1 VSRTARNAP
10 VKKTAYLFDHRLPD
24 TVRPVALIVAAALAF
39 TAGIQPDACAQEKV
53 WFDPM
58 LMEQGDPGQRG
69 VDLSIFSTKEQLPAG
84 NYPLRIRL
92 NGDEL
97 FTRTI
102 PLTVDTHGE
111 THPVITPALLEELNV
126 KTEAYPAL
134 TALSPLAPIEDLG
147 ALIPAASVRLNT
159 HSMALE
165 VSIPQAALRHTARG
179 YVDPQYWDDGI
190 PALFS
195 NYTFNGTDTQSDVDA
210 GDSSQY
216 LNLQNGLNIGPWRVR
231 NYSTWSKSDDEAS
244 WDTVYTFLQR
254 DIKPWRSQLT
264 LGESYSPSMIFDSV
278 KFKGA
283 QLATD
288 DNMLPDSLRG
298 FAPVIRGIASS
309 NAEVTVRQ
317 NGYIIF
323 QDTVAPGAFEIS
335 DLYPTSHSGDLEV
348 TIKEADG
355 KERRFIQPFSAV
367 PIMQRPG
374 QLKYSLTAGEYD
386 PSGPDDAT
394 PTFAQGTM
402 IYGLN
407 NRFTLYGGAM
417 GADTYQAAALGVG
430 VGLDEWGSVSID
442 VTQARSQLQNN
453 TTSTGQSYRF
463 QYSKNIEYTD
473 TAITLAGYRYSTSG
487 YYDFEEANHDASWY
501 DDRYSGYYQQR
512 SQLQISINQSL
523 SGIGSFYLN
532 GYQRDFW
539 NRTDKEQN
547 LSAGFAFSVSGMTWT
562 LSSTWNKT
570 DDQTDRQIA
579 LGVSIPLSR
588 WLNNSWA
595 TFNVS
600 QNQDGD
606 TRYQSGLSGTL
617 MDDGRLSYSLQ
628 QSYNQA
634 GHNGDNGADS
644 SADLN
649 YKSRFA
655 NLSLGYYQSD
665 DTRQWNYGASGALV
679 VHPHG
684 VTLAQPLGDAFALVD
699 ANGASDIRF
708 RNQSGVAT
716 DWLGYA
722 VIPWLSPYERNELTL
737 DTTVMPAG
745 VDAENTHLT
754 LIPNKG
760 ALVYAHI
767 DAREGHRLLLTLRR
781 ANGEPVPFGALVT
794 LDGVDGYE
802 SIVDEGGVAYL
813 TGVKENGVVQV
824 KWGNR
829 ADQRCL
835 ASLALPEAP
844 SVQGDLL
851 TLAATCR

>member
-1 VSRTARNAP
+1 M
-10 VKKTAYLFDHRLPD
+10 KKTAYPFDHRLPD
-24 TVRPVALIVAAALAF
+24 TVRPVALLVAAALVF
-39 TAGIQPDACAQEKV
+39 TAGTQPDACAQEKV

-69 VDLSIFSTKEQLPAG
+69 VDLSIFSTKDQLPAG

-165 VSIPQAALRHTARG
+165 VSIPQAALRRTARG
-179 YVDPQYWDDGI
+179 FVDPQYWDDGI

-231 NYSTWSKSDDEAS
+231 NYSTWSKSEDEAN

-512 SQLQISINQSL
+512 SQLRISINQTL

-600 QNQDGD
+600 QNQDGE

-781 ANGEPVPFGALVT
+781 TNGEPVPFGALVT

-829 ADQRCL
+829 ADQRCQ
-835 ASLALPEAP
+835 ASVALPDAP

>member
-1 VSRTARNAP
+1 M
-10 VKKTAYLFDHRLPD
+10 KKTAYLFDHRLPD

-134 TALSPLAPIEDLG
+134 TALSPLAPIEDLD

-165 VSIPQAALRHTARG
+165 VSIPQAALRRAARG

-195 NYTFNGTDTQSDVDA
+195 NYTFNGTDTQSDVNA

-407 NRFTLYGGAM
+407 NRFTLYGGAI

-463 QYSKNIEYTD
+463 QYSKNIEFTD

-547 LSAGFAFSVSGMTWT
+547 LSAGFAFSVSGITWT

-781 ANGEPVPFGALVT
+781 ANGEPVPFGALVS

-829 ADQRCL
+829 ADQRCQ
-835 ASLALPEAP
+835 ASVALPDAP

>member
-1 VSRTARNAP
+1 MKNSAFFFNNDREIGMR
-10 VKKTAYLFDHRLPD
+10 YLALP
-24 TVRPVALIVAAALAF
+24 VAAALVLALGGFSCAF
-39 TAGIQPDACAQEKV
+39 AQEKV

-58 LMEQGDPGQRG
+58 LMEQGDPGLRG
-69 VDLSIFSTKEQLPAG
+69 VDLSIFSTKDKLPAG
-84 NYPLRIRL
+84 NYPLRIWL
-92 NGDEL
+92 NDNEI

-102 PLTVDTHGE
+102 PLTVDVSGE
-111 THPVITPALLEELNV
+111 THPVITPALLQELNV
-126 KTEAYPAL
+126 KIDAYPAL
-134 TALSPLAPIEDLG
+134 AALGPLAPIDDIG

-159 HSMALE
+159 HKMALE
-165 VSIPQAALRHTARG
+165 VSIPQAALRRTARG

-195 NYTFNGTDTQSDVDA
+195 NYTFNGTDTQSDA
-210 GDSSQY
+210 GEGDSSQY
-216 LNLQNGLNIGPWRVR
+216 LNLQNGLNVGPWRVR
-231 NYSTWSKSDDEAS
+231 NYSTWSKSDDES
-244 WDTVYTFLQR
+244 HWDSIYTFLQR

-298 FAPVIRGIASS
+298 FAPVIRGIANS

-374 QLKYSLTAGEYD
+374 QVKYSLTAGKYD
-386 PSGPDDAT
+386 PNSSQDAT
-394 PTFAQGTM
+394 PAFAQGTL
-402 IYGLN
+402 IYGVN
-407 NRFTLYGGAM
+407 NQLTLYGGAM
-417 GADTYQAAALGVG
+417 GADTWQGAALGVG
-430 VGLDEWGSVSID
+430 VGLDEWGSISLD
-442 VTQARSQLQNN
+442 VTHARSQLQNN
-453 TTSTGQSYRF
+453 TTSSGQSYRF
-463 QYSKNIEYTD
+463 QYSKNIELTD
-473 TAITLAGYRYSTSG
+473 TSITLAGYRYSTSG
-487 YYDFEEANHDASWY
+487 YFDFDEANHDASWY
-501 DDRYSGYYQQR
+501 DDRYGGYYQQR
-512 SQLQISINQSL
+512 SQLQISINQTL
-523 SGIGSFYLN
+523 DGYGSFYLN

-539 NRTDKEQN
+539 NRTDKERN
-547 LSAGFAFSVSGMTWT
+547 LSAGFAFSTAGVTWT

-579 LGVSIPLSR
+579 LGISVPLSR
-588 WLNNSWA
+588 WLANSWA
-595 TFNVS
+595 TFNVT

-617 MDDGRLSYSLQ
+617 LDDGRLSYSLQ

-634 GHNGDNGADS
+634 GQSGDDTADS

-655 NLSLGYYQSD
+655 NLSLGYYHAD
-665 DTRQWNYGASGALV
+665 DSQQWSYGASGALV
-679 VHPHG
+679 MHPHG
-684 VTLAQPLGDAFALVD
+684 VTLSQPLGDAFALVD

-708 RNQSGVAT
+708 KNQAGVST

-722 VIPWLSPYERNELTL
+722 VIPWLSPYERNELAL
-737 DTTVMPAG
+737 DTTTMPAG

-760 ALVYAHI
+760 ALVYAHV
-767 DAREGHRLLLTLRR
+767 DAREGLRLLLTLRQ

-794 LDGVDGYE
+794 LGGIEGYE
-802 SIVDEGGVAYL
+802 SIVDEGGVVYL
-813 TGVKENGVVQV
+813 SGVKENGMVQV
-824 KWGNR
+824 KWGNQT
-829 ADQRCL
+829 DQRCQ
-835 ASLALPEAP
+835 AFVAIPEAAP
-844 SVQGDLL
+844 DKGDLL
-851 TLAATCR
+851 PLTAVCQ

>member
-1 VSRTARNAP
+1 M
-10 VKKTAYLFDHRLPD
+10 KKTAYLFDHRLPD

-134 TALSPLAPIEDLG
+134 TALSPLAPIEDLD

-165 VSIPQAALRHTARG
+165 VSIPQAALRRAARG

-195 NYTFNGTDTQSDVDA
+195 NYTFNGTDTQSDVNA

-463 QYSKNIEYTD
+463 QYSKNIEFTD

-547 LSAGFAFSVSGMTWT
+547 LSAGFAFSVSGITWT

-781 ANGEPVPFGALVT
+781 TNGEPVPFGALVT

-829 ADQRCL
+829 ADQRCQ
-835 ASLALPEAP
+835 ASVALPDAP

>member
-1 VSRTARNAP
+1 M
-10 VKKTAYLFDHRLPD
+10 PD
-24 TVRPVALIVAAALAF
+24 TVRPVALLVAAALVF
-39 TAGIQPDACAQEKV
+39 TAGTQPDACAQEKV

-69 VDLSIFSTKEQLPAG
+69 VDLSIFSTKDQLPAG

-92 NGDEL
+92 NGDER

-159 HSMALE
+159 HNMALE
-165 VSIPQAALRHTARG
+165 VSIPQAALRRTARG

-195 NYTFNGTDTQSDVDA
+195 NYIFNGTDTQSDVDA

-283 QLATD
+283 QLASD

-394 PTFAQGTM
+394 PTFAQGTL

-430 VGLDEWGSVSID
+430 LDEWGSVSVD

-487 YYDFEEANHDASWY
+487 YYDFEEANHEASWY

-512 SQLQISINQSL
+512 SQLQISINQAL

-562 LSSTWNKT
+562 LSSAWNKT

-634 GHNGDNGADS
+634 GHNGDNRTDS

-722 VIPWLSPYERNELTL
+722 VIPWLSPYERNELSL

-781 ANGEPVPFGALVT
+781 TNGEPVPFGALVT

-802 SIVDEGGVAYL
+802 SIVDEGGVTYL

-829 ADQRCL
+829 ADQRCQ
-835 ASLALPEAP
+835 ASVVLPDAP

>member
-1 VSRTARNAP
+1 M
-10 VKKTAYLFDHRLPD
+10 KKTAYPFDHRLPD
-24 TVRPVALIVAAALAF
+24 TVRPVALLVAAALVF
-39 TAGIQPDACAQEKV
+39 TAGTQPDACAQEKV

-69 VDLSIFSTKEQLPAG
+69 VDLSIFSTKDQLPAG

-134 TALSPLAPIEDLG
+134 TALSPLASIEDLG

-165 VSIPQAALRHTARG
+165 VSIPQAALRRTARG
-179 YVDPQYWDDGI
+179 FVDPQYWDDGI

-231 NYSTWSKSDDEAS
+231 NYSTWSKSEDEAS

-442 VTQARSQLQNN
+442 ITQARSQLQNN

-512 SQLQISINQSL
+512 SQLQISINQTL

-781 ANGEPVPFGALVT
+781 TNGEPVPFGALVT
-794 LDGVDGYE
+794 LNGVDGYE

-829 ADQRCL
+829 ADQRCQ
-835 ASLALPEAP
+835 ASVALPDAP

>member
-1 VSRTARNAP
+1 M
-10 VKKTAYLFDHRLPD
+10 KKTAYLFDHRLPD

-134 TALSPLAPIEDLG
+134 TALSPLAPIEDLD

-165 VSIPQAALRHTARG
+165 VSIPQAALRRAARG

-195 NYTFNGTDTQSDVDA
+195 NYTFNGTDTQSDVNA

-335 DLYPTSHSGDLEV
+335 DLYPTSHSGDMEV

-407 NRFTLYGGAM
+407 NRFTLYGGAI

-430 VGLDEWGSVSID
+430 VGLDEWGAVSID

-463 QYSKNIEYTD
+463 QYSKNIEFTD

-547 LSAGFAFSVSGMTWT
+547 LSAGFAFSVSGITWT

-781 ANGEPVPFGALVT
+781 ANGEPVPFGALVS

-829 ADQRCL
+829 ADQRCQ
-835 ASLALPEAP
+835 ASVALPDAP

>member
-1 VSRTARNAP
+1 M
-10 VKKTAYLFDHRLPD
+10 
-24 TVRPVALIVAAALAF
+24 AAALAF
-39 TAGIQPDACAQEKV
+39 TVGSQHNAFAQEKV

-69 VDLSIFSTKEQLPAG
+69 VDLSIFSTKDQLPAG

-97 FTRTI
+97 FTRII

-111 THPVITPALLEELNV
+111 THPVITPALLQELNV

-134 TALSPLAPIEDLG
+134 AALSPLAPIEDIG

-165 VSIPQAALRHTARG
+165 VSIPQAALRRTARG
-179 YVDPQYWDDGI
+179 FVDPQYWDDGI
-190 PALFS
+190 PTLFS

-231 NYSTWSKSDDEAS
+231 NYSTWSKSDDEAN

-430 VGLDEWGSVSID
+430 VGLDEWGSVSVD

-463 QYSKNIEYTD
+463 QYSKNIEFTD

-512 SQLQISINQSL
+512 SQLQISINQTL
-523 SGIGSFYLN
+523 NGIGSFYLN

-539 NRTDKEQN
+539 NRMDKEQN

-562 LSSTWNKT
+562 LSSAWNKT

-634 GHNGDNGADS
+634 GQNGDNGADS

-781 ANGEPVPFGALVT
+781 TNGEPVPFGALVT

-802 SIVDEGGVAYL
+802 SIVDEGGMAYL

-824 KWGNR
+824 KWGSR
-829 ADQRCL
+829 ADQRCQ
-835 ASLALPEAP
+835 ASVALPDAP

>member
-1 VSRTARNAP
+1 M
-10 VKKTAYLFDHRLPD
+10 KKTANLFNDGPESGIRRLTTP
-24 TVRPVALIVAAALAF
+24 AAAVLAYALVGG
-39 TAGIQPDACAQEKV
+39 AGVCAQEKV

-69 VDLSIFSTKEQLPAG
+69 ADLSIFSTQNQLPAG

-92 NGDEL
+92 NGSEM

-102 PLTVDTHGE
+102 PLTVNAQGE
-111 THPVITPALLEELNV
+111 TLPVITPALLEELNV

-134 TALSPLAPIEDLG
+134 AALAPLAPIEDIG
-147 ALIPAASVRLNT
+147 ALIPAASIRLNT
-159 HSMALE
+159 HKMALE
-165 VSIPQAALRHTARG
+165 VSIPQAALRRTARG

-195 NYTFNGTDTQSDVDA
+195 NYTFNGAHSQSDVGN
-210 GDSSQY
+210 GDTSQY
-216 LNLQNGLNIGPWRVR
+216 LNLQNGLNLGPWRVR
-231 NYSTWSKSDDEAS
+231 NYSTWSKSDDEAH
-244 WDTVYTFLQR
+244 WDSIYTFLQR

-298 FAPVIRGIASS
+298 FAPVIRGIANS

-323 QDTVAPGAFEIS
+323 QDTVAPGAFEIN

-374 QLKYSLTAGEYD
+374 QIKYSLTAGEYD
-386 PSGPDDAT
+386 PNSSQDAT
-394 PTFAQGTM
+394 PAFAQGTL

-407 NRFTLYGGAM
+407 NQLTLYGGAM

-430 VGLDEWGSVSID
+430 VGLDEWGSVSLD
-442 VTQARSQLQNN
+442 VTHARSQLQNN
-453 TTSTGQSYRF
+453 TTSSGQSYRF
-463 QYSKNIEYTD
+463 QYSKNIELTD

-487 YYDFEEANHDASWY
+487 YFDFDEANHDEAWY

-512 SQLQISINQSL
+512 SQLQISINQTL
-523 SGIGSFYLN
+523 NDIGSFYLN

-547 LSAGFAFSVSGMTWT
+547 LSAGFAFSTAGVTWT
-562 LSSTWNKT
+562 LSSAWNKT
-570 DDQTDRQIA
+570 DAQTDRQIA
-579 LGVSIPLSR
+579 LGVSVPLSR
-588 WLNNSWA
+588 WLANSWA

-634 GHNGDNGADS
+634 GQSGDDTADS

-655 NLSLGYYQSD
+655 NLSLGYYHSD
-665 DTRQWNYGASGALV
+665 DSQQWSYGASGALV
-679 VHPHG
+679 MHPHG
-684 VTLAQPLGDAFALVD
+684 VTLSQPLGDAFALVD
-699 ANGASDIRF
+699 ANGASDIHF
-708 RNQSGVAT
+708 KNQAGVST

-737 DTTVMPAG
+737 DTTTMPAG
-745 VDAENTHLT
+745 VDAQNTHLT

-760 ALVYAHI
+760 ALVYARF
-767 DAREGHRLLLTLRR
+767 DAREGHRLLLTLRQTS
-781 ANGEPVPFGALVT
+781 GEPVPFGALVT
-794 LDGVDGYE
+794 LNGIDGYE

-813 TGVKENGVVQV
+813 SGVKENGVAQV
-824 KWGNR
+824 KWGNH
-829 ADQRCL
+829 AGQRCQ
-835 ASLALPEAP
+835 ASVVLPEAGP
-844 SVQGDLL
+844 DEGDLRPL
-851 TLAATCR
+851 TAICR

>member
-1 VSRTARNAP
+1 M
-10 VKKTAYLFDHRLPD
+10 KKTAYPFDLRLPD

-39 TAGIQPDACAQEKV
+39 TAGSQHNACAQEKV

-69 VDLSIFSTKEQLPAG
+69 VDLSIFSAKDQLPAG

-165 VSIPQAALRHTARG
+165 VSIPQAALRRAARG

-348 TIKEADG
+348 TVKEADG

-430 VGLDEWGSVSID
+430 VGLDEWGSVSVD

-453 TTSTGQSYRF
+453 TTATGQSYRF
-463 QYSKNIEYTD
+463 QYSKNIEFTD

-512 SQLQISINQSL
+512 SQLQISINQTL

-547 LSAGFAFSVSGMTWT
+547 LSTGFAFSVSGITWT
-562 LSSTWNKT
+562 LSSAWNKT

-760 ALVYAHI
+760 AMVYAHI

-781 ANGEPVPFGALVT
+781 TNGEPVPFGALVT

-829 ADQRCL
+829 ADQRCEV
-835 ASLALPEAP
+835 SVALPDAP

>member
-1 VSRTARNAP
+1 M
-10 VKKTAYLFDHRLPD
+10 PD

-39 TAGIQPDACAQEKV
+39 TAGSQHNACAQEKV

-69 VDLSIFSTKEQLPAG
+69 VDLSIFSAKDQLPAG

-165 VSIPQAALRHTARG
+165 VSIPQAALRRTARG
-179 YVDPQYWDDGI
+179 FVDPQYWDDGI

-231 NYSTWSKSDDEAS
+231 NYSTWSKSEDEAN

-309 NAEVTVRQ
+309 KAEVTVRQ

-501 DDRYSGYYQQR
+501 DERYSGYYQQR

-539 NRTDKEQN
+539 NRMDKEQN
-547 LSAGFAFSVSGMTWT
+547 LSAGFAFSVSGITWT

-767 DAREGHRLLLTLRR
+767 DAREGHRLLLTLRWT
-781 ANGEPVPFGALVT
+781 NGEPVPFGALVT

-829 ADQRCL
+829 ADQRCQ
-835 ASLALPEAP
+835 ASVALPDAP

>member
-1 VSRTARNAP
+1 M
-10 VKKTAYLFDHRLPD
+10 
-24 TVRPVALIVAAALAF
+24 VAAALVF
-39 TAGIQPDACAQEKV
+39 TAGTQPDACAQEKV

-69 VDLSIFSTKEQLPAG
+69 VDLSIFSAKDQLPAG

-165 VSIPQAALRHTARG
+165 VSIPQAALRRTARG
-179 YVDPQYWDDGI
+179 FVDPQYWDDGI

-231 NYSTWSKSDDEAS
+231 NYSTWSKSEDEAS

-463 QYSKNIEYTD
+463 QYSKNIEFTD

-781 ANGEPVPFGALVT
+781 TNGEPVPFGALVT

-829 ADQRCL
+829 ADQRCQ
-835 ASLALPEAP
+835 ASVALPEAP

>member
-1 VSRTARNAP
+1 M
-10 VKKTAYLFDHRLPD
+10 KKTAYPFDHRLPD
-24 TVRPVALIVAAALAF
+24 TVRPVALLVAAALVF
-39 TAGIQPDACAQEKV
+39 TAGTQPDACAQEKV

-69 VDLSIFSTKEQLPAG
+69 VDLSIFSTKDQLPAG

-165 VSIPQAALRHTARG
+165 VSIPQAALRRTARG
-179 YVDPQYWDDGI
+179 FVDPQYWDDGI

-231 NYSTWSKSDDEAS
+231 NYSTWSKSEDEAS

-512 SQLQISINQSL
+512 SQLQISINQTL

-781 ANGEPVPFGALVT
+781 TNGEPVPFGALVT

-829 ADQRCL
+829 ADQRCQ
-835 ASLALPEAP
+835 ASVALPDAP

>member
-1 VSRTARNAP
+1 M
-10 VKKTAYLFDHRLPD
+10 PD
-24 TVRPVALIVAAALAF
+24 TVQPVALLIAAALAF
-39 TAGIQPDACAQEKV
+39 TVGSQHNACAQEKV

-69 VDLSIFSTKEQLPAG
+69 VDLSIFSTKDQLPAG

-165 VSIPQAALRHTARG
+165 VSIPQAALRRAARG

-231 NYSTWSKSDDEAS
+231 NYSTWSKSEDEAS

-430 VGLDEWGSVSID
+430 VGLDGWGSVSLD

-570 DDQTDRQIA
+570 DNQTDRQIA

-699 ANGASDIRF
+699 ANGASGIRF

-760 ALVYAHI
+760 AMVYAHI
-767 DAREGHRLLLTLRR
+767 DAREGHRLMLTLHR

-829 ADQRCL
+829 ADQRCQ
-835 ASLALPEAP
+835 ASVALPDAP

-851 TLAATCR
+851 PLTAVCR

>member
-1 VSRTARNAP
+1 M
-10 VKKTAYLFDHRLPD
+10 PD
-24 TVRPVALIVAAALAF
+24 TVRPVALLVAAALVF
-39 TAGIQPDACAQEKV
+39 TAGTQPDACAQEKV

-69 VDLSIFSTKEQLPAG
+69 VDLSIFSAKDQLPAG

-165 VSIPQAALRHTARG
+165 VSIPQAALRRTARG
-179 YVDPQYWDDGI
+179 FVDPQYWDDGI

-231 NYSTWSKSDDEAS
+231 NYSTWSKSEDEAS

-463 QYSKNIEYTD
+463 QYSKNIEFTD

-781 ANGEPVPFGALVT
+781 TNGEPVPFGALVT

-829 ADQRCL
+829 ADQRCQ
-835 ASLALPEAP
+835 ASVALPEAP

>member
-1 VSRTARNAP
+1 M
-10 VKKTAYLFDHRLPD
+10 KKTAYPFDLCLPD
-24 TVRPVALIVAAALAF
+24 TVRPVALLVAAALAF

-69 VDLSIFSTKEQLPAG
+69 VDLSIFSTKDQLPAG

-92 NGDEL
+92 NGDER

-165 VSIPQAALRHTARG
+165 VSIPQAALHRTVRG
-179 YVDPQYWDDGI
+179 FVDPQYWDDGI

-195 NYTFNGTDTQSDVDA
+195 NYTFNGTDTQSDLDA

-244 WDTVYTFLQR
+244 WNTVYTFLQR

-323 QDTVAPGAFEIS
+323 QDTVAPGAFEIN

-386 PSGPDDAT
+386 PSVTDDAT
-394 PTFAQGTM
+394 PTFAQGTL

-463 QYSKNIEYTD
+463 QYSKNIEFTD

-512 SQLQISINQSL
+512 SQLQISINQTL

-634 GHNGDNGADS
+634 GHNGDNGTDS

-781 ANGEPVPFGALVT
+781 TNGEPVPFGALVT

-813 TGVKENGVVQV
+813 TGVKGNGVVQV
-824 KWGNR
+824 KWGNH
-829 ADQRCL
+829 ADQRCR
-835 ASLALPEAP
+835 ASVTLPEAQ
-844 SVQGDLL
+844 SAQGDLL
-851 TLAATCR
+851 PLTAACR

>member
-1 VSRTARNAP
+1 M
-10 VKKTAYLFDHRLPD
+10 KKTAYLFDHRLPD

-134 TALSPLAPIEDLG
+134 TALSPLAPIEDLD

-165 VSIPQAALRHTARG
+165 VSIPQAALRRAARG

-195 NYTFNGTDTQSDVDA
+195 NYTFNGTDTQSDVNA

-407 NRFTLYGGAM
+407 NRFTLYGGAI

-463 QYSKNIEYTD
+463 QYSKNIEFTD

-487 YYDFEEANHDASWY
+487 YYDFEEANHDTSWY

-644 SADLN
+644 NADLN

-824 KWGNR
+824 KWGSR
-829 ADQRCL
+829 ADQRCQ
-835 ASLALPEAP
+835 ATVTLPEVQSA
-844 SVQGDLL
+844 QGDLL
-851 TLAATCR
+851 PLTAACR

>member
-1 VSRTARNAP
+1 M
-10 VKKTAYLFDHRLPD
+10 KKTAYPFDLCLPD
-24 TVRPVALIVAAALAF
+24 TVRPVALLVAAALVF
-39 TAGIQPDACAQEKV
+39 TAGTQPDACAQEKV

-69 VDLSIFSTKEQLPAG
+69 VDLSIFSTKDQLPAG

-92 NGDEL
+92 NGDER

-159 HSMALE
+159 HNMALE
-165 VSIPQAALRHTARG
+165 VSIPQAALRRTARG

-195 NYTFNGTDTQSDVDA
+195 NYIFNGTDTQSDVDA

-283 QLATD
+283 QLASD

-394 PTFAQGTM
+394 PTFAQGTL

-430 VGLDEWGSVSID
+430 VGLDEWGSVSVD

-487 YYDFEEANHDASWY
+487 YYDFEEANHEASWY

-512 SQLQISINQSL
+512 SQLQISINQAL

-562 LSSTWNKT
+562 LSSAWNKT

-634 GHNGDNGADS
+634 GHNGDNRTDS

-722 VIPWLSPYERNELTL
+722 VIPWLSPYERNELSL

-781 ANGEPVPFGALVT
+781 TNGEPVPFGALVT

-802 SIVDEGGVAYL
+802 SIVDEGGVTYL

-829 ADQRCL
+829 ADQRCQ
-835 ASLALPEAP
+835 ASVVLPDAP

>member
-1 VSRTARNAP
+1 M
-10 VKKTAYLFDHRLPD
+10 
-24 TVRPVALIVAAALAF
+24 VAAALAF
-39 TAGIQPDACAQEKV
+39 MMSGRHHACAQEKV

-69 VDLSIFSTKEQLPAG
+69 VDLSIFSIKDQLPAG
-84 NYPLRIRL
+84 NYPLRVRL

-165 VSIPQAALRHTARG
+165 VSIPQAALRRTARG

-394 PTFAQGTM
+394 PTFAQGTLV
-402 IYGLN
+402 YGLN

-430 VGLDEWGSVSID
+430 VGLDEWGSVSVD

-463 QYSKNIEYTD
+463 QYSKNIEFTD

-512 SQLQISINQSL
+512 SQLQISINQTL

-562 LSSTWNKT
+562 LSSAWNKT

-617 MDDGRLSYSLQ
+617 MDDGTLSYSLQ

-708 RNQSGVAT
+708 KNQSGVAT

-760 ALVYAHI
+760 AMVYAHI
-767 DAREGHRLLLTLRR
+767 DAREGHRLLVTLRR

-802 SIVDEGGVAYL
+802 SIVDEGGMAYL

-829 ADQRCL
+829 AHQRCQ
-835 ASLALPEAP
+835 AAVTLPNPQPA
-844 SVQGDLL
+844 QGDLL
-851 TLAATCR
+851 PLTAACR

>member
-1 VSRTARNAP
+1 M
-10 VKKTAYLFDHRLPD
+10 KKTAYPFAPRLPD

-39 TAGIQPDACAQEKV
+39 TAGTQHNAFAQEKV

-69 VDLSIFSTKEQLPAG
+69 VDLSIFSTKDQLPAG

-111 THPVITPALLEELNV
+111 THPVITPALLQELNV

-134 TALSPLAPIEDLG
+134 AALSPLAPIEDIG

-165 VSIPQAALRHTARG
+165 VSIPQAALRRTARG
-179 YVDPQYWDDGI
+179 FVDPQYWDDGI

-231 NYSTWSKSDDEAS
+231 NYSTWSKSDDEAN

-430 VGLDEWGSVSID
+430 VGLDEWGSVSVD

-463 QYSKNIEYTD
+463 QYSKNIEFTD

-512 SQLQISINQSL
+512 SQLQISINQTL
-523 SGIGSFYLN
+523 NGIGSFYLN

-539 NRTDKEQN
+539 NRMDKEQN

-562 LSSTWNKT
+562 LSSAWNKT

-634 GHNGDNGADS
+634 GQNGDNGADS

-655 NLSLGYYQSD
+655 NLSLGYYRSD

-708 RNQSGVAT
+708 KNQSGVAT

-760 ALVYAHI
+760 AMVYAHI

-802 SIVDEGGVAYL
+802 SIVDEGGMAYL

-824 KWGNR
+824 K
-829 ADQRCL
+829 
-835 ASLALPEAP
+835 
-844 SVQGDLL
+844 
-851 TLAATCR
+851 

>member
-1 VSRTARNAP
+1 M
-10 VKKTAYLFDHRLPD
+10 KKTAYPFEHRLPD
-24 TVRPVALIVAAALAF
+24 TVRPVALLVAAALVF
-39 TAGIQPDACAQEKV
+39 TAGTQPDACAQEKV

-69 VDLSIFSTKEQLPAG
+69 VDLSIFSTKDQLPAG

-165 VSIPQAALRHTARG
+165 VSIPQAALRRTARG
-179 YVDPQYWDDGI
+179 FVDPQYWDDGI

-512 SQLQISINQSL
+512 SQLQISINQTL

-781 ANGEPVPFGALVT
+781 TNGEPVPFGALVT

-829 ADQRCL
+829 ADQRCQ
-835 ASLALPEAP
+835 ASVALPDAP

>member
-1 VSRTARNAP
+1 M
-10 VKKTAYLFDHRLPD
+10 PD

-39 TAGIQPDACAQEKV
+39 TAGSQHNACAQEKV

-69 VDLSIFSTKEQLPAG
+69 VDLSIFSAKDQLPAG

-165 VSIPQAALRHTARG
+165 VSIPQAALRRAARG

-430 VGLDEWGSVSID
+430 VGLDEWGSVSVD

-463 QYSKNIEYTD
+463 QYSKNIEFTD

-512 SQLQISINQSL
+512 SQLQISINQTL

-547 LSAGFAFSVSGMTWT
+547 LSTGFAFSVSGITWT
-562 LSSTWNKT
+562 LSSAWNKT

-760 ALVYAHI
+760 AMVYAHI

-781 ANGEPVPFGALVT
+781 TNGEPVPFGALVT

-829 ADQRCL
+829 ADQRCEV
-835 ASLALPEAP
+835 SVALPDAP

>member
-1 VSRTARNAP
+1 M
-10 VKKTAYLFDHRLPD
+10 KKTAYLFDHRLPD

-134 TALSPLAPIEDLG
+134 TALSPLAPIEDLD

-165 VSIPQAALRHTARG
+165 ISIPQAALRRAARG

-195 NYTFNGTDTQSDVDA
+195 NYTFNGTDTQSDVNA

-231 NYSTWSKSDDEAS
+231 NYSTWSKSEDEAS

-463 QYSKNIEYTD
+463 QYSKNIEFTD

-539 NRTDKEQN
+539 NRMDKEQN
-547 LSAGFAFSVSGMTWT
+547 LSAGFAFSVSGITWT

-781 ANGEPVPFGALVT
+781 TNGEPVPFGALVT

-829 ADQRCL
+829 ADQRCQ
-835 ASLALPEAP
+835 ASVALPDAP

>member
-1 VSRTARNAP
+1 M
-10 VKKTAYLFDHRLPD
+10 PD

-39 TAGIQPDACAQEKV
+39 TAGSQHNACAQEKV

-69 VDLSIFSTKEQLPAG
+69 VDLSIFSAKDQLPAG

-165 VSIPQAALRHTARG
+165 VSIPQAALRRAARG

-348 TIKEADG
+348 TVKEADG

-430 VGLDEWGSVSID
+430 VGLDEWGSVSVD

-453 TTSTGQSYRF
+453 TTATGQSYRF
-463 QYSKNIEYTD
+463 QYSKNIEFTD

-512 SQLQISINQSL
+512 SQLQISINQTL

-547 LSAGFAFSVSGMTWT
+547 LSTGFAFSVSGITWT
-562 LSSTWNKT
+562 LSSAWNKT

-760 ALVYAHI
+760 AMVYAHI

-781 ANGEPVPFGALVT
+781 TNGEPVPFGALVT

-829 ADQRCL
+829 ADQRCEV
-835 ASLALPEAP
+835 SVALPDAP

>member
-1 VSRTARNAP
+1 M
-10 VKKTAYLFDHRLPD
+10 KKTAYPFDLRLPD

-39 TAGIQPDACAQEKV
+39 TAGSQHNACAQEKV

-69 VDLSIFSTKEQLPAG
+69 VDLSIFSAKDQLPAG

-111 THPVITPALLEELNV
+111 THPVITPAFLEELNV

-165 VSIPQAALRHTARG
+165 VSIPQAALRRAARG

-430 VGLDEWGSVSID
+430 VGLDEWGSVSVD

-463 QYSKNIEYTD
+463 QYSKNIEFTD

-512 SQLQISINQSL
+512 SQLQISINQTL

-547 LSAGFAFSVSGMTWT
+547 LSAGFAFSVSGITWT
-562 LSSTWNKT
+562 LSSAWNKT

-760 ALVYAHI
+760 AMVYAHI

-781 ANGEPVPFGALVT
+781 TNGEPVPFGALVT

-829 ADQRCL
+829 ADQRCEV
-835 ASLALPEAP
+835 SVALPDAP

>member
-1 VSRTARNAP
+1 M
-10 VKKTAYLFDHRLPD
+10 PD
-24 TVRPVALIVAAALAF
+24 TVRPVALLVAAALVF
-39 TAGIQPDACAQEKV
+39 TAGTQPDACAQEKV

-58 LMEQGDPGQRG
+58 LMEQGDPGQRS
-69 VDLSIFSTKEQLPAG
+69 VDLSIFSTKDQLPAG
-84 NYPLRIRL
+84 NYALRIRL
-92 NGDEL
+92 NGDER

-159 HSMALE
+159 HNMALE
-165 VSIPQAALRHTARG
+165 VSIPQAALRRTVRG
-179 YVDPQYWDDGI
+179 FVDPQYWDDGI

-195 NYTFNGTDTQSDVDA
+195 NYTFNGTDTQSDVEA

-254 DIKPWRSQLT
+254 DIKPWRSQLM
-264 LGESYSPSMIFDSV
+264 LGESYSPSIIFDSV

-394 PTFAQGTM
+394 PTFAQGTL

-430 VGLDEWGSVSID
+430 VGLDEWGSVSVD

-487 YYDFEEANHDASWY
+487 YYDFEEANHEASWY

-512 SQLQISINQSL
+512 SQLQISINQTL

-634 GHNGDNGADS
+634 GQNGDNGADS

-655 NLSLGYYQSD
+655 NLSLGYYRSD
-665 DTRQWNYGASGALV
+665 ETRQWNYGASGALV

-722 VIPWLSPYERNELTL
+722 VIPWLSPYERNELSL

-781 ANGEPVPFGALVT
+781 TNGEPVPFGALVT

-802 SIVDEGGVAYL
+802 SIVDEGGVTYL

-829 ADQRCL
+829 ADQRCQ
-835 ASLALPEAP
+835 ASVVLPDAP

>member
-1 VSRTARNAP
+1 M
-10 VKKTAYLFDHRLPD
+10 KKTAYPFDLRLPD

-39 TAGIQPDACAQEKV
+39 TAGSQHNACAQEKV

-69 VDLSIFSTKEQLPAG
+69 VDLSIFSAKDQLPAG

-111 THPVITPALLEELNV
+111 THPVITPAFLEELNV

-165 VSIPQAALRHTARG
+165 VSIPQAALRRAARG

-430 VGLDEWGSVSID
+430 VGLDEWGSVSVD

-463 QYSKNIEYTD
+463 QYSKNIEFTD

-512 SQLQISINQSL
+512 SQLQISINQTL

-547 LSAGFAFSVSGMTWT
+547 LSTGFAFSVSGITWT
-562 LSSTWNKT
+562 LSSAWNKT

-760 ALVYAHI
+760 AMVYAHI

-781 ANGEPVPFGALVT
+781 TNGEPVPFGALVT

-829 ADQRCL
+829 ADQRCEV
-835 ASLALPEAP
+835 SVALPDAP

>member
-1 VSRTARNAP
+1 M
-10 VKKTAYLFDHRLPD
+10 KKTAYPFDHRLPD
-24 TVRPVALIVAAALAF
+24 TVRPVALLVAAALVF
-39 TAGIQPDACAQEKV
+39 TAGTQPDACAQEKV

-69 VDLSIFSTKEQLPAG
+69 VDLSIFSTKDQLPAG

-165 VSIPQAALRHTARG
+165 VSIPQAALRRTARG
-179 YVDPQYWDDGI
+179 FVDPQYWDDGI

-231 NYSTWSKSDDEAS
+231 NYSTWSKSEDEAN

-512 SQLQISINQSL
+512 SQLQISINQTL

-600 QNQDGD
+600 QNQDGE

-781 ANGEPVPFGALVT
+781 TNGEPVPFGALVT

-829 ADQRCL
+829 ADQRCQ
-835 ASLALPEAP
+835 ASVALPDAP

>member
-1 VSRTARNAP
+1 M
-10 VKKTAYLFDHRLPD
+10 KKTAYPFDHHLPD
-24 TVRPVALIVAAALAF
+24 TVRPVALLVAAALVF
-39 TAGIQPDACAQEKV
+39 TAGTQPDACAQEKV

-69 VDLSIFSTKEQLPAG
+69 VDLSIFSTKDQLPAG

-165 VSIPQAALRHTARG
+165 VSIPQAALRRTARG
-179 YVDPQYWDDGI
+179 FVDPQYWDDGI

-231 NYSTWSKSDDEAS
+231 NYSTWSKSEDEAS

-512 SQLQISINQSL
+512 SQLQISINQTL

-781 ANGEPVPFGALVT
+781 TNGEPVPFGALVT

-829 ADQRCL
+829 ADQRCQ
-835 ASLALPEAP
+835 ASVALPDAP

>member
-1 VSRTARNAP
+1 M
-10 VKKTAYLFDHRLPD
+10 KKTAYPFDLCLPD
-24 TVRPVALIVAAALAF
+24 TVRPVALLVAAALVF
-39 TAGIQPDACAQEKV
+39 TAGTQPDACAQEKV

-58 LMEQGDPGQRG
+58 LMEQGDPGQRS
-69 VDLSIFSTKEQLPAG
+69 VDLSIFSTKDQLPAG
-84 NYPLRIRL
+84 NYALRIRL
-92 NGDEL
+92 NGDER

-159 HSMALE
+159 HNMALE
-165 VSIPQAALRHTARG
+165 VSIPQAALRRTVRG
-179 YVDPQYWDDGI
+179 FVDPQYWDDGI
-190 PALFS
+190 PALFN

-394 PTFAQGTM
+394 PTFAQGTL

-430 VGLDEWGSVSID
+430 VGLDEWGSVSVD

-463 QYSKNIEYTD
+463 QYSKNIEFTD

-487 YYDFEEANHDASWY
+487 YYDFEEANHEASWY

-539 NRTDKEQN
+539 NRTDKEQS

-634 GHNGDNGADS
+634 GHNGDNRADS

-722 VIPWLSPYERNELTL
+722 VIPWLSPYERNELSL

-781 ANGEPVPFGALVT
+781 TNGEPVPFGALVT

-829 ADQRCL
+829 ADQRCK
-835 ASLALPEAP
+835 ASVALPNAP

>member
-1 VSRTARNAP
+1 MKRAACP
-10 VKKTAYLFDHRLPD
+10 FDPRLPD
-24 TVRPVALIVAAALAF
+24 TVRPVALMVAAALAF
-39 TAGIQPDACAQEKV
+39 TLSSLPNACAQEKV

-69 VDLSIFSTKEQLPAG
+69 VDLSIFSTKDQLPAG

-92 NGDEL
+92 NGDER

-159 HSMALE
+159 HNMALE
-165 VSIPQAALRHTARG
+165 VSIPQAALRRTARG

-195 NYTFNGTDTQSDVDA
+195 NYIFNGTDTQSDVDA

-283 QLATD
+283 QLASD

-394 PTFAQGTM
+394 PTFAQGTL

-417 GADTYQAAALGVG
+417 GADMYQAAALGVG
-430 VGLDEWGSVSID
+430 VGLDEWGSVSVD
-442 VTQARSQLQNN
+442 VTQTRSQLQNN
-453 TTSTGQSYRF
+453 KTSTGQSYRF

-487 YYDFEEANHDASWY
+487 YYDFEEANHEASWY

-512 SQLQISINQSL
+512 SQLQISINQAL

-562 LSSTWNKT
+562 LSSAWNKT

-595 TFNVS
+595 TFNIS

-634 GHNGDNGADS
+634 GHNGDNRADS

-722 VIPWLSPYERNELTL
+722 VIPWLSPYERNELSL

-781 ANGEPVPFGALVT
+781 TNGEPVPFGALVT

-829 ADQRCL
+829 ADQRCQ
-835 ASLALPEAP
+835 ASLTLPDAP
-844 SVQGDLL
+844 SAQGDLL
-851 TLAATCR
+851 PLTAVCR

>member
-1 VSRTARNAP
+1 M
-10 VKKTAYLFDHRLPD
+10 KKTAYPFDHRLPD
-24 TVRPVALIVAAALAF
+24 TVRPVALLVAAALVF
-39 TAGIQPDACAQEKV
+39 TAGTQHNACAQEKV

-69 VDLSIFSTKEQLPAG
+69 VDLSIFSTKDQLPAG

-111 THPVITPALLEELNV
+111 THPVITPASLEELNV

-165 VSIPQAALRHTARG
+165 VSIPQAALRRTARG

-231 NYSTWSKSDDEAS
+231 NYSTWSKSEDEAN

-512 SQLQISINQSL
+512 SQLQISINQTL

-781 ANGEPVPFGALVT
+781 TNGEPVPFGALVT

-829 ADQRCL
+829 ADQRCQ
-835 ASLALPEAP
+835 ASVALPDAP

>member
-1 VSRTARNAP
+1 M
-10 VKKTAYLFDHRLPD
+10 KKTAYPFDHRLPD
-24 TVRPVALIVAAALAF
+24 TVRPVALLVAAALVF
-39 TAGIQPDACAQEKV
+39 TAGTQPDACAQEKV

-69 VDLSIFSTKEQLPAG
+69 VDLSIFSTKDQLPAG

-165 VSIPQAALRHTARG
+165 VSIPQAALRRTARG
-179 YVDPQYWDDGI
+179 FVDPQYWDDGI

-231 NYSTWSKSDDEAS
+231 NYSTWSKSEDEAS

-254 DIKPWRSQLT
+254 DIKPWRSQLS

-323 QDTVAPGAFEIS
+323 QDTVAPDAFEIS

-394 PTFAQGTM
+394 PTFAQGTL

-417 GADTYQAAALGVG
+417 SADTYQAAALGVG

-501 DDRYSGYYQQR
+501 DERYSGYYQQR
-512 SQLQISINQSL
+512 SQLQISINQTL

-634 GHNGDNGADS
+634 GQNGDNGADS

-781 ANGEPVPFGALVT
+781 TNGEPVPFGALVT

-829 ADQRCL
+829 ADQRCQ
-835 ASLALPEAP
+835 ASVALPDAP

>member
-1 VSRTARNAP
+1 M
-10 VKKTAYLFDHRLPD
+10 KKTAYPLDHRLPD
-24 TVRPVALIVAAALAF
+24 TVRPVALLVAAALVF
-39 TAGIQPDACAQEKV
+39 TAGTQPDACAQEKV

-69 VDLSIFSTKEQLPAG
+69 VDLSIFSAKDQLPAG

-165 VSIPQAALRHTARG
+165 VSIPQAALRRTARG
-179 YVDPQYWDDGI
+179 FVDPQYWDDGI

-231 NYSTWSKSDDEAS
+231 NYSTWSKSEDEAS

-463 QYSKNIEYTD
+463 QYSKNIEFTD

-781 ANGEPVPFGALVT
+781 TNGEPVPFGALVT

-829 ADQRCL
+829 ADQRCQ
-835 ASLALPEAP
+835 ASVALPEAP

>member
-1 VSRTARNAP
+1 M
-10 VKKTAYLFDHRLPD
+10 KKTAYPFDHRLPD
-24 TVRPVALIVAAALAF
+24 TVRPVALLVAAALVF
-39 TAGIQPDACAQEKV
+39 TAGTQPDACAQEKV

-69 VDLSIFSTKEQLPAG
+69 VDLSIFSTKDQLPAG

-463 QYSKNIEYTD
+463 QYSKNIEFTD

-781 ANGEPVPFGALVT
+781 TNGEPVPFGALVT

-829 ADQRCL
+829 ADQRCQT
-835 ASLALPEAP
+835 SVALPDAP

>member
-1 VSRTARNAP
+1 M
-10 VKKTAYLFDHRLPD
+10 KKTAYPFDHRLPD
-24 TVRPVALIVAAALAF
+24 TVRPVALLVAAALVF
-39 TAGIQPDACAQEKV
+39 TAGTQPDACAQEKV

-69 VDLSIFSTKEQLPAG
+69 VDLSIFSTKDQLPAG

-165 VSIPQAALRHTARG
+165 VSIPQAALRRTARG
-179 YVDPQYWDDGI
+179 FVDPQYWDDGI

-231 NYSTWSKSDDEAS
+231 NYATWSKSEDEAS

-402 IYGLN
+402 IYGMN

-501 DDRYSGYYQQR
+501 DERYSGYYQQR
-512 SQLQISINQSL
+512 SQLQISINQTL

-532 GYQRDFW
+532 SYQRDFW

-781 ANGEPVPFGALVT
+781 TNGEPVPFGALVT
-794 LDGVDGYE
+794 FDGVDGYE

-829 ADQRCL
+829 ADQRCQ
-835 ASLALPEAP
+835 ASVALPDAP

>member
-1 VSRTARNAP
+1 M
-10 VKKTAYLFDHRLPD
+10 
-24 TVRPVALIVAAALAF
+24 VAAALAF
-39 TAGIQPDACAQEKV
+39 TLSSLPNACAQEKV

-69 VDLSIFSTKEQLPAG
+69 VDLSIFSTKDQLPAG

-92 NGDEL
+92 NGDER

-159 HSMALE
+159 HNMALE
-165 VSIPQAALRHTARG
+165 VSIPQAALRRTARG

-195 NYTFNGTDTQSDVDA
+195 NYIFNGTDTQSDVDA

-244 WDTVYTFLQR
+244 WDTVYTFLLR
-254 DIKPWRSQLT
+254 DIKSWRSQLT

-283 QLATD
+283 QLASD

-394 PTFAQGTM
+394 PTFAQGTL

-430 VGLDEWGSVSID
+430 VGLDEWGSVSVD

-463 QYSKNIEYTD
+463 QYSKNIEFTD

-487 YYDFEEANHDASWY
+487 YYDFEEANHEASWY

-539 NRTDKEQN
+539 NRTDKEQS

-634 GHNGDNGADS
+634 GHNGDNRTDS
-644 SADLN
+644 NADLN

-655 NLSLGYYQSD
+655 NLSLGYYRSD
-665 DTRQWNYGASGALV
+665 ETRQWNYGASGALV

-781 ANGEPVPFGALVT
+781 TNGEPVPFGALVT

-829 ADQRCL
+829 ADQHCQ
-835 ASLALPEAP
+835 ASVALPNAP